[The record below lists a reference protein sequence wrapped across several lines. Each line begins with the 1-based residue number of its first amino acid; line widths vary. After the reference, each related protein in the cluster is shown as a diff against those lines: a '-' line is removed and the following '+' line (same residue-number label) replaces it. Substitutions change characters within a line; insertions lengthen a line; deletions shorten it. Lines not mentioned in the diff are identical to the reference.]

1 MTTPVCVLCTGLGA
15 GARFVAHSP
24 PPLVARRRPL
34 PPAGSE
40 HKERNEGG
48 VEKGEIK
55 Q

>member
-1 MTTPVCVLCTGLGA
+1 MHT
-15 GARFVAHSP
+15 HP

>member
-1 MTTPVCVLCTGLGA
+1 MTTPVCVLCTGLRG
-15 GARFVAHSP
+15 GSVRCTLT